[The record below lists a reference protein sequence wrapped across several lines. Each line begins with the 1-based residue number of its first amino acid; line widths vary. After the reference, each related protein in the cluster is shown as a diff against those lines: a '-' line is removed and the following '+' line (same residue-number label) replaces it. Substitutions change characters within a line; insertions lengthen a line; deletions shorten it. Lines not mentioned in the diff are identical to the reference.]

1 MKEVRKRRTVTPR
14 ATEQNTHVARRRKRK
29 KRSYALYYLLL
40 LFFVLVSGI
49 TLSLTVF
56 FNIETITVLGS
67 ELHESTAVIEASGVK
82 QGDNL
87 LRTDLSKT
95 EARLLDAFG
104 DIDDVTVTRKFPN
117 ALQIEVV
124 DAVPTYHFADAVG
137 YTVLSDGGRVLSKN
151 IPLTAVNGG
160 ILLKGLEEQDLPLGS
175 YISWSEDET
184 FALVEQLD
192 QAIAA
197 SGVTDITYLDI
208 SSPVNLIACYQDRIQ
223 ILLGSPS
230 ELNYK
235 LNFAKNILDNKLAES
250 DDGVIDASK
259 AGEVHFV
266 PNKINPVSSEVTSDT
281 ATSSTESAATGQT
294 VGSTNAD
301 SGATSSAQTD

>member
-1 MKEVRKRRTVTPR
+1 MKEVRKRRTAPPR
-14 ATEQNTHVARRRKRK
+14 ETEQNTHVARRRKRK

-56 FNIETITVLGS
+56 FNIEVITVSGS
-67 ELHESTAVIEASGVK
+67 KLHNSESVIAASGVK

-104 DIDDVTVTRKFPN
+104 DIDGVTVTRKFPN
-117 ALQIEVV
+117 ALQIELI
-124 DAVPTYHFADAVG
+124 DAVPTYYFADAVG

-151 IPLTAVNGG
+151 IPLTAVSGG

-175 YISWSEDET
+175 YISWSQDET

-197 SGVTDITYLDI
+197 SGIADITYLDI
-208 SSPVNLIACYQDRIQ
+208 SSSVNLTAGYQDRIQ

-230 ELNYK
+230 ELSYK
-235 LNFAKNILDNKLAES
+235 LNFAKNILENKVAES
-250 DDGVIDASK
+250 DNGVIDASK
-259 AGEVHFV
+259 PGEVHFV
-266 PNKINPVSSEVTSDT
+266 PDDIIPVSSETTS
-281 ATSSTESAATGQT
+281 ATDASSTGSAATGQT

-301 SGATSSAQTD
+301 SGTVSSGETD